1 MLFWWFII
9 WAMTAVI
16 IEKKIFNIRWGKVQ
30 CNILAAMLA
39 PFIRTYST
47 IKFKYFLLG
56 KTVYIN
62 LCSRCHLIDHIH
74 IYRYMYTVRKEISIS
89 KIVTLNPIFSPI

>member
-1 MLFWWFII
+1 
-9 WAMTAVI
+9 MTAVI
-16 IEKKIFNIRWGKVQ
+16 IEKKNIFNIRWGKVQ

-39 PFIRTYST
+39 PFIPTYST